1 MKKIIL
7 ALLILGSLIAYGFQ
21 DKIISSSTG
30 QNSVVTDSNVTS
42 VSEVIR
48 LTDEGHAAVITTL
61 SGGAGYVINT
71 YQGLVGGAWVTLA
84 TDSVGVQTKTYNLRV
99 SGTIT
104 IPTQQVRISRAIT
117 RSSGT
122 LTLRQQ
128 LTAY

>member
-1 MKKIIL
+1 MKKAIAIL
-7 ALLILGSLIAYGFQ
+7 LLVFAVALYSWQDEKIKTSYGSDSY
-21 DKIISSSTG
+21 
-30 QNSVVTDSNVTS
+30 VTDSTVTD
-42 VSEVIR
+42 VSQLIK
-48 LTDEGHAAVITTL
+48 LTSEGHATVITSL

-84 TDSVGVQTKTYNLRV
+84 TDSVGVQTKAYNLRV
-99 SGTIT
+99 SGSIT
-104 IPTQQVRISRAIT
+104 IPTQQIRISRAIT